1 MGVIVMYN
9 PDGCV
14 LLELKGIQ
22 VVVVNDILFDK
33 HISCILDPFEQFLVI
48 QGSSILRA
56 TVTSWVSGFISIPSL
71 NLFLSTPSIFERFFA
86 NPNCAGW
93 ANQASQVQK
102 GDVGGFHE
110 NLFGRRQSHFR
121 RASSLSSSAQTNEDN
136 KVSVAIATKVNLEIM
151 ESKIR
156 QRCGNFNSIGK
167 VLERSLILESK
178 RYGLPSYPL
187 LQMPIRS
194 ICHDALVDFQ

>member
-1 MGVIVMYN
+1 MGVIDMYN

-33 HISCILDPFEQFLVI
+33 HVSCILDPFEQFLVI
-48 QGSSILRA
+48 QGSSILESNRNEL
-56 TVTSWVSGFISIPSL
+56 GFRIHINPILESFFVYTL
-71 NLFLSTPSIFERFFA
+71 HLGEVFA
-86 NPNCAGW
+86 NPNCAGR

-121 RASSLSSSAQTNEDN
+121 TGLLFVIIRPNE
-136 KVSVAIATKVNLEIM
+136 
-151 ESKIR
+151 
-156 QRCGNFNSIGK
+156 
-167 VLERSLILESK
+167 
-178 RYGLPSYPL
+178 
-187 LQMPIRS
+187 
-194 ICHDALVDFQ
+194 